1 MASSL
6 TQIQIPRAVRAAA
19 DIILALAPTRRANFC
34 ARLSDLTSSRVTSSC
49 SENPALCNP
58 RASAVPRWPAPMI
71 AMLDFLATRK
81 HSKSPAAKVRRPGL
95 WPDGRFRYIFF
106 MPASQKKKRNKLAK
120 VLSSKEGFKSPLFRV
135 VTQQVREP
143 GGYIARRD
151 IVEHPG
157 SVVILAV
164 DKGKAGPRILL
175 EHQYRHAA
183 RSSLWELPAGKIDRG
198 ESPLK
203 AARRELLEETGFT
216 ARRWRQI
223 LEFFVSP
230 GFLDETMTIFLA
242 QDIKPGPAQ
251 PEYDELIESRFFSLR
266 AAQR

>member
-1 MASSL
+1 MSTL
-6 TQIQIPRAVRAAA
+6 
-19 DIILALAPTRRANFC
+19 
-34 ARLSDLTSSRVTSSC
+34 
-49 SENPALCNP
+49 
-58 RASAVPRWPAPMI
+58 
-71 AMLDFLATRK
+71 
-81 HSKSPAAKVRRPGL
+81 
-95 WPDGRFRYIFF
+95 
-106 MPASQKKKRNKLAK
+106 QKKKREKNIAK
-120 VLSSKEGFKSPLFRV
+120 VLSSKQGFKSPLFSV

-164 DKGKAGPRILL
+164 EEGKTGPRILL

-183 RSSLWELPAGKIDRG
+183 RSFLWELPAGKIDRD
-198 ESPLK
+198 ESALN
-203 AARRELLEETGFT
+203 AAKRELLEETGYT

-242 QDIKPGPAQ
+242 QDIKPGLAQ

-266 AAQR
+266 SAQRMAERGAIRDAKTIAGIFWLALNQEHD

>member
-1 MASSL
+1 
-6 TQIQIPRAVRAAA
+6 
-19 DIILALAPTRRANFC
+19 
-34 ARLSDLTSSRVTSSC
+34 
-49 SENPALCNP
+49 
-58 RASAVPRWPAPMI
+58 
-71 AMLDFLATRK
+71 
-81 HSKSPAAKVRRPGL
+81 
-95 WPDGRFRYIFF
+95 

-203 AARRELLEETGFT
+203 AAKRELLEETGFT

-266 AAQR
+266 AAQRMAERGAIRDAKTIAGIFWLALNKKV